1 MEAEDAR
8 RFAACIAALAV
19 ATRGELDDPTIE
31 LYFRAL
37 EDVPIDLL
45 EAASIELARTSQWFP
60 RPAEWRRAV
69 DIILDR
75 TQQVHGALG
84 PARGPDGQLL
94 LPGDVGA
101 PWQCPECDGTGWR
114 RVETPCEKTGCFG
127 PGRDKGPHTH
137 PAVTR
142 CTNAQC
148 EQERTT
154 AAARRRR
161 YFKEG

>member
-1 MEAEDAR
+1 MEAEDAT

-45 EAASIELARTSQWFP
+45 EAASIELARTMQWFP

-75 TQQVHGALG
+75 TRRSHALIGG
-84 PARGPDGQLL
+84 PTSQLS
-94 LPGDVGA
+94 LPGDVDA
-101 PWQCPECDGTGWR
+101 PWFCENCEGTGW
-114 RVETPCEKTGCFG
+114 VLVDMPCEKTGCFG

-137 PAVTR
+137 KATTR
-142 CTNAQC
+142 CAVPRC
-148 EQERTT
+148 LEQRT
-154 AAARRRR
+154 AATASRKR

>member
-1 MEAEDAR
+1 MEAEDAT

-45 EAASIELARTSQWFP
+45 EAASIELARTAQWFP

-75 TQQVHGALG
+75 GAQVRDALG
-84 PARGPDGQLL
+84 PARGADGQLL
-94 LPGDVGA
+94 LPGATGG

-114 RVETPCEKTGCFG
+114 PVDTPCEKTGCFG
-127 PGRDKGPHTH
+127 PGRDRGPHTH
-137 PAVTR
+137 TAVTR
-142 CTNAQC
+142 CTNEQCAQT
-148 EQERTT
+148 RAD
-154 AAARRRR
+154 AAARKRR